1 MAVTLSFCEFKE
13 KSNIK
18 NVIIAFIR
26 KENNFSIF
34 IYCLEKD
41 IDFEEK
47 RIIEIVSQTWTF
59 FRFGEWRAKLGIAQR
74 KENYIKQKKLFFKLY
89 FWFLETDID
98 SFFFQGIKINYNFL

>member
-1 MAVTLSFCEFKE
+1 MAVTVSFCEFKE

-47 RIIEIVSQTWTF
+47 RIIEIVSQT
-59 FRFGEWRAKLGIAQR
+59 
-74 KENYIKQKKLFFKLY
+74 
-89 FWFLETDID
+89 
-98 SFFFQGIKINYNFL
+98 